1 MCENRLGALLEAG
14 FTDRL
19 GQRDRKL
26 LARRALLKGVGEKPP
41 FYLPTSWW
49 YVVPGEN
56 YEGLFAALD
65 LHDRVPV
72 TFREG
77 LDVADLPAWP
87 DADPVFVTPEIDGW
101 RLIFGNLDSVIGWDW
116 DDMMGAVERLSA
128 RCGQAQMFFEDIAGG
143 ADIWV
148 VAEAGRIRRRY
159 ARESNPEWV
168 GEPLPWETLAVDDED
183 FDPEFDEAES
193 NEGTADAMTA
203 CEYLSVHPSPVDADT
218 EIRGHGWLAMSAPN
232 VGHKGLEDL
241 ARSWK

>member
-1 MCENRLGALLEAG
+1 MSENRLTALLEAG

-19 GQRDRKL
+19 GEPDRKL
-26 LARRALLKGVGEKPP
+26 LARRALLKAGDEKPP
-41 FYLPTSWW
+41 FHLPTSWW
-49 YVVPGEN
+49 YVVPGES

-77 LDVADLPAWP
+77 LDVADLPSRP
-87 DADPVFVTPEIDGW
+87 DAVPVFVTPEIDGW
-101 RLIFGNLDSVIGWDW
+101 RLIFGHLDSVIGWGW

-159 ARESNPEWV
+159 ARESDPEWV
-168 GEPLPWETLAVDDED
+168 GELLPWETPATDDED
-183 FDPEFDEAES
+183 FDPEFDEAEPY
-193 NEGTADAMTA
+193 EGTASAMTA
-203 CEYLSVHPSPVDADT
+203 CEYLSVYPFPFDAEA
-218 EIRGHGWLAMSAPN
+218 EIRGHGWLAVSASG
-232 VGHKGLEDL
+232 VGHEGLEAL
-241 ARSWK
+241 ART